1 MKTIA
6 FLFVATLFA
15 FHSKAQE
22 WQTYYEEAGV
32 VIQYQLTEIN
42 DPQQG
47 IHHAR
52 IVFRYENQTNREV
65 QLSFNRLVTYS
76 DSETAK
82 PQEKEFKVVIPANSS
97 VGYNTSTTS
106 DKTFYLF
113 AQDKKNT
120 IKRSLVSFDLRNV
133 TIN

>member
-1 MKTIA
+1 MKTIT
-6 FLFVATLFA
+6 FLFFALLFA
-15 FHSKAQE
+15 ANSTAQE
-22 WQTYYEEAGV
+22 WQTYYEGQGV
-32 VIQYQLTEIN
+32 TIQYRPVEIN
-42 DPQQG
+42 DPQLG

-52 IVFRYENQTNREV
+52 IAFRYENKTNNGI
-65 QLSFNRLVTYS
+65 QLNFNRLITYS

-82 PQEKEFKVVIPANSS
+82 PQEKGFSISIPANSS
-97 VGYNTSTTS
+97 IEYNQANST

-120 IKRSLVSFDLRNV
+120 IKRSLINFDIKDV

>member
-1 MKTIA
+1 MKTIT
-6 FLFVATLFA
+6 FLFIATLFA

-22 WQTYYEEAGV
+22 WQTSYEENGIA
-32 VIQYQLTEIN
+32 IQYQLTEVN

-52 IVFRYENQTNREV
+52 IIFRYENKTNRTV
-65 QLSFNRLVTYS
+65 QLNFNRLITYTG
-76 DSETAK
+76 SETAK
-82 PQEKEFKVVIPANSS
+82 PQENNFTVSIPANSS
-97 VGYNTSTTS
+97 VEYNASNS
-106 DKTFYLF
+106 KDKTFYLF

-120 IKRSLVSFDLRNV
+120 IKRSLINFDIKNV

>member
-6 FLFVATLFA
+6 FLFLATLFA

-22 WQTYYEEAGV
+22 WQTYYEEGGIA
-32 VIQYQLTEIN
+32 IQYQLTEVD
-42 DPQQG
+42 DPQLG

-52 IVFRYENQTNREV
+52 IIFRYENKTNHAV
-65 QLSFNRLVTYS
+65 QLSFNRLITYT
-76 DSETAK
+76 DSEAAK
-82 PQEKEFKVVIPANSS
+82 PQEKDFTVSIPANSS
-97 VGYNTSTTS
+97 VEYNASNAK

-120 IKRSLVSFDLRNV
+120 IKRSLISFDIKNV